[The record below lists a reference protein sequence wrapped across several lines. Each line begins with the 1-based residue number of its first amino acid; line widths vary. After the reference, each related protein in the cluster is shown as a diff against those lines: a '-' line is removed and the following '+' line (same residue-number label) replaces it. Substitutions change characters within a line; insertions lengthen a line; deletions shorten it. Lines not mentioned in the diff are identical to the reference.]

1 MMSLSDTLRE
11 AIRHAPVSRYKIAC
25 ETGVAESA
33 LSRFVSGERSLDLTS
48 VDKLADYLGL
58 ELTVTKRQSKSRGSK
73 QRGR

>member
-1 MMSLSDTLRE
+1 MSLSDTLRE

-58 ELTVTKRQSKSRGSK
+58 ELTATKRHSNSRGSK
-73 QRGR
+73 QRAR

>member
-1 MMSLSDTLRE
+1 MSLTDTLRE
-11 AIRHAPVSRYKIAC
+11 AIRQAPVSRYKIAC

-48 VDKLADYLGL
+48 VDKLAEYLGL
-58 ELTVTKRQSKSRGSK
+58 ELTATTRRSKARGSE